1 MKPQGGT
8 EILYNNLLKYTDPT
22 WGQYINLIVSVCHS
36 EFIDPTRT
44 NVVWQH
50 LAYDQGAVS
59 GMAHS
64 EFIEKIQHFVYV
76 SEWQLREF
84 ERRFSTNLSQ
94 NCVIRNAIEPIEFK
108 SKPIDKIRI
117 IYTSTPNRGLK
128 VLLAAFKI
136 LNRTDIE
143 LHVYSSDII
152 YGTGYAAQRQREHA
166 ELFHRCRTTPGI
178 VYKGYAT
185 NKAVRQALQNSH
197 ILAYPSIYEETSCLA
212 AIEAGAAGCRIVTTN
227 LGALP
232 ETCGQWA
239 RSVDYAYG
247 DDLNNLAEKYAAVLN
262 EEIDLVSQN
271 TYNIVEQS
279 QWFNDFYSWTNRAQ
293 EWKDFFNKICVK

>member
-8 EILYNNLLKYTDPT
+8 EILHNNLLKYVGSSWSQHT
-22 WGQYINLIVSVCHS
+22 NLIISACKP
-36 EFIDPTRT
+36 EFIDPTRI
-44 NVVWQH
+44 NIVWQH
-50 LAYDQGAVS
+50 LAYDQAAII
-59 GMAHS
+59 GMAYP

-84 ERRFSTNLSQ
+84 SQRFAVNLSQ
-94 NCVIRNAIEPIEFK
+94 NHVIRNAIDSIEFK
-108 SKPIDKIRI
+108 SKPTDKIQL

-128 VLLAAFKI
+128 VLLEAFKI
-136 LNRTDIE
+136 LNRADIE
-143 LHVYSSDII
+143 LVVYSSDVI
-152 YGTGYAAQRQREHA
+152 YGTSYAAQRQREHS

-178 VYKGYAT
+178 IYKGYAT
-185 NKAVRQALQNSH
+185 NKAVRQALQKSH

-232 ETCGQWA
+232 ETCGEWA
-239 RSVDYAYG
+239 RFVDYAYG
-247 DDLNNLAEKYAAVLN
+247 DDLHKLAEKYAAVLN

-271 TYNIVEQS
+271 AYNLQEQS
-279 QWFNDFYSWTNRAQ
+279 QWFNNAYSWEYRAE
-293 EWKDFFNKICVK
+293 EWKEFFKNA

>member
-8 EILYNNLLKYTDPT
+8 EILYNNLIKYADSESSRH
-22 WGQYINLIVSVCHS
+22 INLIVSACRP
-36 EFIDPTRT
+36 EYIDPNKI

-50 LAYDQGAVS
+50 LAYDQTAII
-59 GMAHS
+59 GMAYP

-84 ERRFSTNLSQ
+84 SQRFAVNLSQ
-94 NCVIRNAIEPIEFK
+94 NHVIRNAIDPIEFK
-108 SKPIDKIRI
+108 SKPTDHIRL

-128 VLLAAFKI
+128 VLLEAFKI

-197 ILAYPSIYEETSCLA
+197 ILSYPSIYEETSCLA
-212 AIEAGAAGCRIVTTN
+212 AIEAGAAGCRIVTTD

-239 RSVDYAYG
+239 RFVDYAYG
-247 DDLNNLAEKYAAVLN
+247 DDLTNLAEKYAAALN
-262 EEIDLVSQN
+262 EEIDLVRQN
-271 TYNIVEQS
+271 MYSLQEQS
-279 QWFNDFYSWTNRAQ
+279 QWFNNTYSWEYRAQ
-293 EWKDFFNKICVK
+293 EWKEFFKNA